1 MFTTG
6 SLNATQLVVRSQ
18 GATLI
23 QFNEPRNFSLFDILP
38 NAGLPIKAG
47 KYADLET
54 TIDIRSA
61 DGQPALL
68 LDGTIM
74 PVDDAGNTGEA
85 IPVSFAINTPV
96 RLVSL
101 SGVSILTENSNLLNL
116 LNVDVDRLTGGISW
130 DMWQRAIDPG
140 TGRIEISDQR
150 NPELYLM
157 TTKNLGTMIQ
167 MLPIEGPNPP
177 ATVADAVKSAPAQR

>member
-1 MFTTG
+1 M
-6 SLNATQLVVRSQ
+6 SHAISAYIDL
-18 GATLI
+18 
-23 QFNEPRNFSLFDILP
+23 LP
-38 NAGLPIKAG
+38 NAGLPLKAG

-96 RLVSL
+96 RTGFPFWRKYS
-101 SGVSILTENSNLLNL
+101 
-116 LNVDVDRLTGGISW
+116 DR
-130 DMWQRAIDPG
+130 
-140 TGRIEISDQR
+140 
-150 NPELYLM
+150 
-157 TTKNLGTMIQ
+157 K
-167 MLPIEGPNPP
+167 
-177 ATVADAVKSAPAQR
+177 